1 MKKPDE
7 EEKKHQSLGLE
18 GVGDADGQGA
28 QNEKERGR
36 RVPGRPE
43 KAPGQGEKDQ
53 KHEKR
58 DEPRQA
64 AADLLVEA
72 ENHVKHGHGPG
83 KDRELHLGE
92 ARTVPPP
99 VDPGTEDVHS
109 LPVEIPGD
117 GRVIAFPP
125 RFPDAAVGGPK
136 DIATVVSIAVLI
148 MILVPGIVGGIIYA
162 LRPYLDKKRKQ
173 AGIYTTCFF
182 F

>member
-7 EEKKHQSLGLE
+7 EEKKHQSFGLE

-72 ENHVKHGHGPG
+72 ENLVKHGHGPG

-125 RFPDAAVGGPK
+125 RFPDAAVGRPK
-136 DIATVVSIAVLI
+136 DIDGPDGRSKKKQGQEKT
-148 MILVPGIVGGIIYA
+148 GG
-162 LRPYLDKKRKQ
+162 
-173 AGIYTTCFF
+173 
-182 F
+182 